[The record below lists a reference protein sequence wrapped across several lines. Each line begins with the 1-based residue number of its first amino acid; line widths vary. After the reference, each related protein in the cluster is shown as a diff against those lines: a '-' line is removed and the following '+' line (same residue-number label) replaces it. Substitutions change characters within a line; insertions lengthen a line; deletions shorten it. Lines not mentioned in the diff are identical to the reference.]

1 MSRAQDANERDD
13 TKAAQEYVV
22 RCPFCGAPDTVQEA
36 AFGTTH
42 AYSQFYCRAC
52 RTPFEWI
59 KWEEHEPTTDLPR
72 FLQSS

>member
-1 MSRAQDANERDD
+1 MSRAPQTDKSYSQKENA
-13 TKAAQEYVV
+13 V
-22 RCPFCGAPDTVQEA
+22 RCPFCGAFDTAQEA

-59 KWEEHEPTTDLPR
+59 KWEERDAGFDLPN